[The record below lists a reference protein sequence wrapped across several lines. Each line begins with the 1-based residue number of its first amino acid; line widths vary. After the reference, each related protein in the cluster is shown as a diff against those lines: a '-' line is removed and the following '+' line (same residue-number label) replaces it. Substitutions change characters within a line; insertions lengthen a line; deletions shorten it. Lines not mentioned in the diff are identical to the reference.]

1 MVRQVPRSLGE
12 LRVLRMSGAR
22 SGERHAQPVE
32 ASCHASRVLRQV
44 TVIVPERHDVILPGD
59 SCPRRARAVAH
70 GLTPEPRCLPG
81 PRGRAT
87 DRTICSWEWGPCPLL
102 GAPVSPPLPKTRHR
116 RPLRA
121 AAGATPSLLMLSAR
135 FLTDETRCEA
145 EAGLR
150 RPPVELCSTLGVR
163 QLCAHP
169 GWGRARRR

>member
-12 LRVLRMSGAR
+12 LRVLRVSGAR

-32 ASCHASRVLRQV
+32 AACHASRVLRQV

-87 DRTICSWEWGPCPLL
+87 DRTICSWEWGPRPLL
-102 GAPVSPPLPKTRHR
+102 GAPVSPPLPRRDIGAHR
-116 RPLRA
+116 ELLQDGHDEPAYAERKVLDRRDAMRGRSRAQSVSYTHLRA
-121 AAGATPSLLMLSAR
+121 HETGRNLVCRLLL
-135 FLTDETRCEA
+135 
-145 EAGLR
+145 
-150 RPPVELCSTLGVR
+150 
-163 QLCAHP
+163 
-169 GWGRARRR
+169 

>member
-12 LRVLRMSGAR
+12 LRVLRVSGAR

-32 ASCHASRVLRQV
+32 ASCHASRVLRHV

-87 DRTICSWEWGPCPLL
+87 
-102 GAPVSPPLPKTRHR
+102 
-116 RPLRA
+116 
-121 AAGATPSLLMLSAR
+121 
-135 FLTDETRCEA
+135 
-145 EAGLR
+145 
-150 RPPVELCSTLGVR
+150 
-163 QLCAHP
+163 
-169 GWGRARRR
+169 

>member
-87 DRTICSWEWGPCPLL
+87 DRTICASWEWG
-102 GAPVSPPLPKTRHR
+102 
-116 RPLRA
+116 
-121 AAGATPSLLMLSAR
+121 ATPAPRGARADLCQPSATQDATSAPIASCCGTATTSLPMLSAR
-135 FLTDETRCEA
+135 FSTDETCYA
-145 EAGLR
+145 
-150 RPPVELCSTLGVR
+150 RPKPGSVVR
-163 QLCAHP
+163 
-169 GWGRARRR
+169 

>member
-32 ASCHASRVLRQV
+32 ASSHVSRVLRQV

-87 DRTICSWEWGPCPLL
+87 DRTICSWEWGPRPLL
-102 GAPVSPPLPKTRHR
+102 GAPVSPPLSTTRR
-116 RPLRA
+116 RRVA
-121 AAGATPSLLMLSAR
+121 SYCRTATPSLLMLSAR
-135 FLTDETRCEA
+135 VSTDET
-145 EAGLR
+145 L
-150 RPPVELCSTLGVR
+150 
-163 QLCAHP
+163 
-169 GWGRARRR
+169 